1 MKAILIKGT
10 LCEWV
15 EIENRLEALQ
25 YAVGGY
31 IETVPLGHGGVMIV
45 DEEGRLKGLARNQI
59 ASLAAGIVVY
69 GDAYIV
75 GVEGNPYGGRYT
87 DVPDRFHDLLE
98 LNDLV

>member
-31 IETVPLGHGGVMIV
+31 IETIRLGHGGVMIM

-59 ASLAAGIVVY
+59 ASLVAGM
-69 GDAYIV
+69 DIV
-75 GVEGNPYGGRYT
+75 GPALIVGEDGEEFC
-87 DVPDRFHDLLE
+87 DVPEYFHDVMQLPE
-98 LNDLV
+98 LFGK